1 MIYYSKPGITEGI
14 DLTKSKD
21 SKECIVC
28 HYWYFNHGFKFQK
41 SVFNGCHDLL
51 MMSPI
56 LIMLLL
62 PILKVL
68 IFIVLF
74 MVLAIPLQFIC

>member
-28 HYWYFNHGFKFQK
+28 HYWYFNHGFKFLK